1 MANGQRDE
9 RPLPAH
15 PYRDSAIVYGVMA
28 VILVVLAGVTGGSL
42 VKATGAAIVFWFA
55 ACAWSWWKFR
65 RRIRERELEAAAA
78 AVEAGVT
85 GLGVTGPGVAGAREA
100 GAEESP
106 SPGGGRANGSVN
118 GAISG
123 NGNRS
128 GRGRDAGPRGTEP

>member
-1 MANGQRDE
+1 MTNGRHDE

-15 PYRDSAIVYGVMA
+15 PYRDSAVVYGVMA

-78 AVEAGVT
+78 AAEAGVT
-85 GLGVTGPGVAGAREA
+85 GAGVTPAGDT
-100 GAEESP
+100 GAEKSP
-106 SPGGGRANGSVN
+106 TPGGGRANGSVN
-118 GAISG
+118 GAING
-123 NGNRS
+123 NGNGS
-128 GRGRDAGPRGTEP
+128 GRGRDAGPGGTEP